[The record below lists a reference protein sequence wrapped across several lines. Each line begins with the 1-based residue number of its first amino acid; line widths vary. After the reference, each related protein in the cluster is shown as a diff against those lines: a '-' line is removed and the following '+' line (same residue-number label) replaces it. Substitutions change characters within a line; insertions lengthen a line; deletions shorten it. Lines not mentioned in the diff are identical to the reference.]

1 MRCEIENRDLK
12 RRRPFSLPPHLV
24 PIKEQTTGKNVPA
37 VHVSHRTLTL
47 KRERNAF
54 LDNCKLMVGS
64 MASSSSILTSPEQ
77 KNSPSID
84 AVLGNDDLITEI
96 LLRVPPKAVL
106 RFKLVSK
113 KWFSIISKTSFA
125 TRHTLLNPHTVSAL
139 LLRVTLFFKERPT
152 NKYVSLDVDGRSL
165 AYFPHDFLDFDP
177 TNNPGC
183 IHISQSCNG
192 LLLCSTCSWDRPERF
207 QPINYIF
214 NPTTRQFGMLPPPP
228 DNGLYFDSM
237 QLVFDPS
244 ESSCYRV
251 VCTQFLTS
259 ELKIYVYSSETKD
272 WKLCVSQENF
282 EFLPLN
288 FTNGVSWNDAVHW
301 ISPMGNGLSFL
312 LDKECLETFPRPPL
326 PENWQEQNF
335 RYFGESGG
343 HLHFIGVL
351 EGNQNPD
358 DLNKGIVSP
367 DMSHDHITDQSIV
380 VYTMERG
387 FSKWFVKYCLHMKAS
402 VMAYPE
408 ITEDEDLAASPFSAE
423 KGPVHLLSFIDGD
436 KDERPL
442 LVMQIPGE
450 IISYCFKDK
459 TFKKILRLPFK
470 QAICHAFNHSETLS
484 CV

>member
-1 MRCEIENRDLK
+1 MMFL
-12 RRRPFSLPPHLV
+12 S
-24 PIKEQTTGKNVPA
+24 GKNVPA

-54 LDNCKLMVGS
+54 LGSCKLMVGS

-96 LLRVPPKAVL
+96 LLLVPPKAVL

-125 TRHTLLNPHTVSAL
+125 TRHTLLNSHTVSAL
-139 LLRVTLFFKERPT
+139 LLRVSLFFKELPT

-183 IHISQSCNG
+183 IHNSQSCNG
-192 LLLCSTCSWDRPERF
+192 LLLCSKCSWDRPERF

-228 DNGLYFDSM
+228 PDNGLYFDSIR
-237 QLVFDPS
+237 LVFDPS

-251 VCTQFLTS
+251 VCTQFFTS

-282 EFLPLN
+282 DFLPLN
-288 FTNGVSWNDAVHW
+288 FTDGVSWNDAVHW
-301 ISPMGNGLSFL
+301 ISPMGNGFSFV
-312 LDKECLETFPRPPL
+312 LDKDCLQTITRPPL
-326 PENWQEQNF
+326 PENWQDQNL
-335 RYFGESGG
+335 RY
-343 HLHFIGVL
+343 L
-351 EGNQNPD
+351 
-358 DLNKGIVSP
+358 
-367 DMSHDHITDQSIV
+367 
-380 VYTMERG
+380 ERG
-387 FSKWFVKYCLHMKAS
+387 CSKWFAKYCLRMNAI
-402 VMAYPE
+402 AYPE
-408 ITEDEDLAASPFSAE
+408 ITEDADVTEDPIASAFLE
-423 KGPVHLLSFIDGD
+423 DKG
-436 KDERPL
+436 PL
-442 LVMQIPGE
+442 LVMNIHVE
-450 IISYCFKDK
+450 IIPHSFKDRR
-459 TFKKILRLPFK
+459 TFMKILSSLPL
-470 QAICHAFNHSETLS
+470 QLQ
-484 CV
+484 